1 MRTLWYH
8 SQFCPG
14 LMIRIHCPV
23 QRATFKRGEWRNRT
37 TGPPSDQR
45 FGKGIGD
52 DSNSSE
58 EQGSGVGG
66 AEELNSFPS
75 TGSSRRK
82 LAWAAGAMWEEGQE
96 RASRK
101 CQLTWVKEHWSGG
114 GSERVPASA
123 RVTGR
128 PPVPQSASG
137 LYCPARRTWPN
148 GFQGPSASA
157 EPGNRP
163 IPATVSSGQLSWLCP
178 WGVAP
183 SLLEPQPVS
192 RDSPLGPALGRPSPG
207 SGDGRALRGSSLAPP
222 GPRGG
227 RRQPPG
233 PAQRPSR
240 PRSPPRAAPS
250 AVGGRAQPT
259 GKQPGSPGQ
268 PRGWVATCFR
278 SDRPERVGRG
288 WVR

>member
-114 GSERVPASA
+114 GSERVPASPVSQDV
-123 RVTGR
+123 RLSLSLR
-128 PPVPQSASG
+128 PVCTAQPG
-137 LYCPARRTWPN
+137 
-148 GFQGPSASA
+148 GHGP
-157 EPGNRP
+157 
-163 IPATVSSGQLSWLCP
+163 TVSK
-178 WGVAP
+178 AP
-183 SLLEPQPVS
+183 RLQQ
-192 RDSPLGPALGRPSPG
+192 SPG
-207 SGDGRALRGSSLAPP
+207 TVPF
-222 GPRGG
+222 
-227 RRQPPG
+227 RQ
-233 PAQRPSR
+233 R
-240 PRSPPRAAPS
+240 
-250 AVGGRAQPT
+250 
-259 GKQPGSPGQ
+259 
-268 PRGWVATCFR
+268 
-278 SDRPERVGRG
+278 
-288 WVR
+288 